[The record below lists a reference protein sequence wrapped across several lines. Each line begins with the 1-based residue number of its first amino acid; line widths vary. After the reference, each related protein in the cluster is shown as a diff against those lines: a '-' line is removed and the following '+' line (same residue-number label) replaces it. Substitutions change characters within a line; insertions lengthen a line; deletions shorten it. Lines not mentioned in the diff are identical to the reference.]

1 MPSPVLALPCESRST
16 ISTERPLAASAVPRL
31 IAVVVLPTPPF
42 WLATASTRP
51 RPAGICSLA
60 PDTLQ
65 PADDEDTALGV
76 RQARLPLDPH
86 CPASGRLGQFRL
98 CLSALE
104 KEAAGLGCGET
115 RGQRQELRQRCERAG
130 SDDVGR
136 ERRGG
141 LDPGGVHGD
150 WRSCRPR
157 GLAQERRLATV
168 ALDQVDFGNAQD
180 REDEAGQPGSA
191 AEVDDATV
199 SLGQEA
205 DELGAV
211 QDVASPRI
219 VEGAGADEIDGALP
233 AAQQVEVGGE
243 AVQCFT

>member
-51 RPAGICSLA
+51 CPAGICSLA

-76 RQARLPLDPH
+76 RQARLPLDLH

-98 CLSALE
+98 DLPALE
-104 KEAAGLGCGET
+104 KKAAGRGCGET
-115 RGQRQELRQRCERAG
+115 RGQRQKIRQGCQGAG
-130 SDDVGR
+130 RDDVRR
-136 ERRGG
+136 EGRGG
-141 LDPGGVHGD
+141 LDPAGVGGD

-157 GLAQERRLATV
+157 GLAQERRLAAV
-168 ALDQVDFGNAQD
+168 ALDQVDLGHTQD
-180 REDEAGQPGSA
+180 GEDEAG
-191 AEVDDATV
+191 
-199 SLGQEA
+199 
-205 DELGAV
+205 
-211 QDVASPRI
+211 
-219 VEGAGADEIDGALP
+219 
-233 AAQQVEVGGE
+233 
-243 AVQCFT
+243 